1 MKKIILIGSGGH
13 AKSCVDVIEMEKK
26 FKIVGFVD
34 KNSKK
39 LLGYKK
45 IGSDDDLKKLPAM
58 ALFAAPSAVAG
69 EDTAVDDA
77 LSRW

>member
-26 FKIVGFVD
+26 FKIIGFVD
-34 KNSKK
+34 KNSKE

-45 IGSDDDLKKLPAM
+45 IGSDDDLKKLLKITKYAHIGIGK
-58 ALFAAPSAVAG
+58 A
-69 EDTAVDDA
+69 
-77 LSRW
+77 

>member
-45 IGSDDDLKKLPAM
+45 IGILLNL
-58 ALFAAPSAVAG
+58 LFSA
-69 EDTAVDDA
+69 ECYYF
-77 LSRW
+77 REK